1 MVRWEKMQPD
11 WNTIISVFAALS
23 PFLLAILG
31 GISWLYRRE
40 KGRREAVERQLSER
54 KYNAYITLLDILFG
68 ILKDI
73 KAGNKDQILDQDLT
87 NRMIDA
93 SKDLLIYGSDDVVN
107 TYNELL
113 KSAREGKATLRPFGE
128 IVISIRQD
136 MGNKKTKITSE
147 HVLRQFIL
155 DYEDAKAKGLI

>member
-1 MVRWEKMQPD
+1 MQPD

-23 PFLLAILG
+23 PFLLAFLG
-31 GISWLYRRE
+31 GIGWLYRRE
-40 KGRREAVERQLSER
+40 KERREAVERQLSER
-54 KYNAYITLLDILFG
+54 KYNAYITILDILFG
-68 ILKDI
+68 IRKDI
-73 KAGNKDQILDQDLT
+73 KAGKDQIIDLDLT

-93 SKDLLIYGSDDVVN
+93 SRDLLIYGSYDVVN

-147 HVLRQFIL
+147 DVLRQIIL